1 MATVN
6 RVEKKAVMP
15 KWDLIK
21 FQISTYCYLNRIAV
35 SDSELDCLTL
45 LSLND
50 PVDLNEFCFDLSEE
64 ASWIY
69 KSAQSAR
76 NAINKCQKKN
86 LVIKNPNDKKQIL
99 INPELKLQT
108 EGNIFY
114 ELKFLAKDDSQKIS

>member
-1 MATVN
+1 MAKVN
-6 RVEKKAVMP
+6 RIEKKAVMP

-35 SDSELDCLTL
+35 SESELNCLTL
-45 LSLND
+45 LSLNE

-76 NAINKCQKKN
+76 NAVNKCQKKK

-108 EGNIFY
+108 KGNIFY
-114 ELKFLAKDDSQKIS
+114 ELKFLAKDDSQEIS